1 MTAQNKKEQ
10 ALNNENGTGRIHSFE
25 SLGAVDGPGIRFVV
39 FMQGCHL
46 KCKYCQ
52 NRDTWDINSGEQ
64 YTVKQVVEKIMRY
77 KNYIVASNGG
87 VTLSGGEPLLQQD
100 FVISLFQELKKQ
112 NISTCLDTSGMF
124 TITDKIKQIV
134 DLTDIFLLDIKS
146 INDET
151 CKWLTGSSNSLELE
165 FAKYIN
171 EKNKR
176 IWIRQVLVPGITDKK
191 EDLLELKDF
200 LKTINVEKFE
210 FLPYHDLGKY
220 KWEKLGL
227 PYELEDVRVAS
238 NKDVERAKKIMGIE

>member
-1 MTAQNKKEQ
+1 M
-10 ALNNENGTGRIHSFE
+10 NNENVTGRIHSFE

-100 FVISLFQELKKQ
+100 FVVSLFQELKKQ

-191 EDLLELKDF
+191 EDLLKLKDF

-238 NKDVERAKKIMGIE
+238 NKDVERAKEIMEIEK

>member
-1 MTAQNKKEQ
+1 M
-10 ALNNENGTGRIHSFE
+10 NNENVTGKIHSFE

-52 NRDTWDINSGEQ
+52 NRDTWDINAGKS
-64 YTVKQVVEKIMRY
+64 YTVKEVIEKILRY
-77 KNYIVASNGG
+77 KNYILASNGG

-100 FVISLFQELKKQ
+100 FVIALFRELKKQ

-124 TITDKIKQIV
+124 SITDKIKQIV
-134 DLTDIFLLDIKS
+134 DLTDIFLLDIKC

-151 CKWLTGSSNSLELE
+151 CKWLTGSSNKLELE

-171 EKNKR
+171 DKNKR
-176 IWIRQVLVPGITDKK
+176 IWIRQVLVPEITDKK
-191 EDLLELKDF
+191 EDLLKLKEF

-220 KWEKLGL
+220 KWEKLGI
-227 PYELEDVRVAS
+227 PYELNDVRVA
-238 NKDVERAKKIMGIE
+238 NNEDIEKAQEIIQEN

>member
-1 MTAQNKKEQ
+1 M
-10 ALNNENGTGRIHSFE
+10 NNENVTGRIHSFE

-64 YTVKQVVEKIMRY
+64 YTVKQVVGKIMRY

-176 IWIRQVLVPGITDKK
+176 IRIRQVLVPGITDKK
-191 EDLLELKDF
+191 EDLLKLKDF

-238 NKDVERAKKIMGIE
+238 NKDVERAKKIMGID

>member
-1 MTAQNKKEQ
+1 M
-10 ALNNENGTGRIHSFE
+10 NNENVTGKIHSFE

-46 KCKYCQ
+46 RCKYCQ
-52 NRDTWDINSGEQ
+52 NRDTWDINAGKS
-64 YTVKQVVEKIMRY
+64 YTVKEVIEKILRY
-77 KNYIVASNGG
+77 KNYILASNGG

-100 FVISLFQELKKQ
+100 FVIALFRELKKQ

-124 TITDKIKQIV
+124 SITDKIKQIV
-134 DLTDIFLLDIKS
+134 DLTDIFLLDIKC

-151 CKWLTGSSNSLELE
+151 CKWLTGSSNKLELE

-171 EKNKR
+171 NKNKR
-176 IWIRQVLVPGITDKK
+176 IWIRQVLVPGITDKE
-191 EDLLELKDF
+191 EDLEELKEF

-220 KWEKLGL
+220 KWEKLGV
-227 PYELEDVRVAS
+227 PYELIDVRVA
-238 NKDVERAKKIMGIE
+238 NDEDVQRAKNIINSK

>member
-1 MTAQNKKEQ
+1 M
-10 ALNNENGTGRIHSFE
+10 NNENVTGRIHSFE

-87 VTLSGGEPLLQQD
+87 VTLSGGEPLLQQG

-191 EDLLELKDF
+191 EDLLKLKDF

>member
-1 MTAQNKKEQ
+1 M
-10 ALNNENGTGRIHSFE
+10 NNENVTGRIHSFE

-191 EDLLELKDF
+191 EDLLKLKDF

-220 KWEKLGL
+220 KWEKLGV

-238 NKDVERAKKIMGIE
+238 NKDVERAKKIMGRE

>member
-1 MTAQNKKEQ
+1 M
-10 ALNNENGTGRIHSFE
+10 NNENVTGRIHSFE

-112 NISTCLDTSGMF
+112 NISTCLDTSGIF

-191 EDLLELKDF
+191 EDLLKLKDL

-238 NKDVERAKKIMGIE
+238 NKDVERAKKIMGID

>member
-1 MTAQNKKEQ
+1 M
-10 ALNNENGTGRIHSFE
+10 NNENVTGRIHSFE

-87 VTLSGGEPLLQQD
+87 VTLSGGEPLLQLD

-220 KWEKLGL
+220 KWEKLGV

-238 NKDVERAKKIMGIE
+238 NKDVERAKKIMGRE

>member
-1 MTAQNKKEQ
+1 M
-10 ALNNENGTGRIHSFE
+10 NNENVTGRIHSFE

-52 NRDTWDINSGEQ
+52 NRDTWNINDGTQ

-100 FVISLFQELKKQ
+100 FVISLFQELKRH

-124 TITDKIKQIV
+124 TITDKIKQII
-134 DLTDIFLLDIKS
+134 DLTDIFLLDIKA

-191 EDLLELKDF
+191 EDLLKLKDF

-220 KWEKLGL
+220 KWEKLGV
-227 PYELEDVRVAS
+227 PYELEDAKVA
-238 NKDVERAKKIMGIE
+238 NQKDIERAKKIMGME

>member
-1 MTAQNKKEQ
+1 M
-10 ALNNENGTGRIHSFE
+10 NNENVTGRIHSFE

-151 CKWLTGSSNSLELE
+151 CKWLTGSSNKLELE

-220 KWEKLGL
+220 KWEKLGV

-238 NKDVERAKKIMGIE
+238 NKDVERAKKIME

>member
-1 MTAQNKKEQ
+1 M
-10 ALNNENGTGRIHSFE
+10 NNGNVTGRIHSFE

-191 EDLLELKDF
+191 EDLLKLKDF

-238 NKDVERAKKIMGIE
+238 NKDVERAKKIMEMR

>member
-1 MTAQNKKEQ
+1 M
-10 ALNNENGTGRIHSFE
+10 NNENVTGRIHSFE

-227 PYELEDVRVAS
+227 PYELEGVRVAS
-238 NKDVERAKKIMGIE
+238 NKDVERAKKIMGID

>member
-1 MTAQNKKEQ
+1 MND
-10 ALNNENGTGRIHSFE
+10 ENVTGKIHSFE

-46 KCKYCQ
+46 RCKYCQ
-52 NRDTWDINSGEQ
+52 NRDTWDINEGKS
-64 YTVKQVVEKIMRY
+64 YTVKEVVEKILRY
-77 KNYIVASNGG
+77 KNYILASNGG

-100 FVISLFQELKKQ
+100 FVIALFRELKRH

-134 DLTDIFLLDIKS
+134 DLTDIFLLDIKC

-151 CKWLTGSSNSLELE
+151 CKWLTGSSNKLELE

-171 EKNKR
+171 DKNKR
-176 IWIRQVLVPGITDKK
+176 IWIRQVLVPGITDKE
-191 EDLLELKDF
+191 EDLLKLKEF
-200 LKTINVEKFE
+200 LKSINVEKFE

-220 KWEKLGL
+220 KWEKLGV
-227 PYELEDVRVAS
+227 PYELEDVRVA
-238 NKDVERAKKIMGIE
+238 NDNDVKRAQEIIKEN

>member
-1 MTAQNKKEQ
+1 M
-10 ALNNENGTGRIHSFE
+10 NNENVTGRIHSFE

-100 FVISLFQELKKQ
+100 FVISLFQEIKKQ

-191 EDLLELKDF
+191 EDLLKLKDF
-200 LKTINVEKFE
+200 LKTIIVEKFE

>member
-1 MTAQNKKEQ
+1 M
-10 ALNNENGTGRIHSFE
+10 NNENVTGRIHSFE

-112 NISTCLDTSGMF
+112 NFSTCLDTSGMF

-151 CKWLTGSSNSLELE
+151 CIWLTGSSNSLELE

-220 KWEKLGL
+220 NWEKLGV

-238 NKDVERAKKIMGIE
+238 NKDVERAMKIMGIE

>member
-1 MTAQNKKEQ
+1 M
-10 ALNNENGTGRIHSFE
+10 NNENVTGRIHSFE

-52 NRDTWDINSGEQ
+52 NRDTWDINSVERC
-64 YTVKQVVEKIMRY
+64 VKQVVEKIMRY

-151 CKWLTGSSNSLELE
+151 CKWLTGSSNKLELE

-191 EDLLELKDF
+191 EDLPKLKEF

-227 PYELEDVRVAS
+227 PYELEDVRLAS
-238 NKDVERAKKIMGIE
+238 NKDVEKAKKIMGIE

>member
-1 MTAQNKKEQ
+1 M
-10 ALNNENGTGRIHSFE
+10 NNENVTGRIHSFE
-25 SLGAVDGPGIRFVV
+25 SLGAVDGPGIRFVI

-151 CKWLTGSSNSLELE
+151 CKWLTGSSNKLELE

-191 EDLLELKDF
+191 EDLLKLKEF

-220 KWEKLGL
+220 KWERLGL
-227 PYELEDVRVAS
+227 PYELEDVRLAS
-238 NKDVERAKKIMGIE
+238 NKDVEKAKKIMGIE

>member
-1 MTAQNKKEQ
+1 MD
-10 ALNNENGTGRIHSFE
+10 NENVTGKIHSFE

-52 NRDTWDINSGEQ
+52 NRDTWDINAGNS
-64 YTVKQVVEKIMRY
+64 YTVKEVIEKILRY
-77 KNYIVASNGG
+77 KNYILASNGG

-100 FVISLFQELKKQ
+100 FVIALFRELKKQ

-124 TITDKIKQIV
+124 SITDKIKQII
-134 DLTDIFLLDIKS
+134 DLTDIFLLDIKC

-151 CKWLTGSSNSLELE
+151 CKWLTGSSNKLELE

-171 EKNKR
+171 GKNKR

-191 EDLLELKDF
+191 EDLLKLKEF
-200 LKTINVEKFE
+200 LKTIKVEKFE

-220 KWEKLGL
+220 KWEKLGV
-227 PYELEDVRVAS
+227 PYEL
-238 NKDVERAKKIMGIE
+238 KDVKVANNEDMERAKSIINIKNE

>member
-1 MTAQNKKEQ
+1 M
-10 ALNNENGTGRIHSFE
+10 NNENVTGRIHSFE

-52 NRDTWDINSGEQ
+52 NRDTWDINEGTQ

-100 FVISLFQELKKQ
+100 FVISLFQELKRH
-112 NISTCLDTSGMF
+112 NISTCVDTSGMF
-124 TITDKIKQIV
+124 TITDKIKQII
-134 DLTDIFLLDIKS
+134 DLTDIFLLDIKA

-191 EDLLELKDF
+191 EDLLKLKDF

-227 PYELEDVRVAS
+227 PYELEDVRVAN
-238 NKDVERAKKIMGIE
+238 NKDVERAKKIMGME

>member
-1 MTAQNKKEQ
+1 M
-10 ALNNENGTGRIHSFE
+10 NNENVTGRIHSFE

-151 CKWLTGSSNSLELE
+151 CKWLTGSSNKLELE

-191 EDLLELKDF
+191 EDLLKLKEF

-220 KWEKLGL
+220 KWEKLGV

-238 NKDVERAKKIMGIE
+238 NKDVERAKKIMKID

>member
-1 MTAQNKKEQ
+1 M
-10 ALNNENGTGRIHSFE
+10 NNENVTGRIHSFE

-191 EDLLELKDF
+191 EDLLKLKEF

-238 NKDVERAKKIMGIE
+238 NKDVERAKEIMEIEK